1 MVTMAPIPPTSP
13 LVLIPLLALGAIT
26 SFTDIR
32 EGKIRNKHVF
42 PFILLGILRML
53 VLDTYGGRGLVNTG
67 IALAAGFGLWH
78 LNLWSA
84 GDAKLFVALAALVP
98 LNELTMQ
105 FNNIYGFPSFMV
117 LVNTFVPMFALM
129 LFRLLF
135 LTPLAMKTMLLRRVL
150 KPVQVVSVGLALF
163 VFIWLGRVLLN
174 ALGLPQVFIVNL
186 LIMFACI
193 EVIDR
198 VAPKSALP
206 VYVALSV
213 VRLAVDPGVWEP
225 GFIIAFGT
233 LLISFLLL
241 RYFVIYMGHHFYSTP
256 CKIDE
261 LKPGMMPSEGI
272 VEKDGKYHKVE
283 LITINIL
290 SAMRLKKLKLAFEM
304 RSKGLNEEEVERIKK
319 LAEDDKLQF
328 DEILVQQT
336 TPFAPFIFL
345 GALLTLFTGGDPVTY
360 VKAVHPELVRSVLP
374 AVLMPYIGL

>member
-1 MVTMAPIPPTSP
+1 MAPIPPTSP
-13 LVLIPLLALGAIT
+13 LVLVPLLALGAIT
-26 SFTDIR
+26 SLTDIR

-53 VLDTYGGRGLVNTG
+53 ILDTHGYLGLLNTG

-84 GDAKLFVALAALVP
+84 GDAKLFLAFAALVP
-98 LNELTMQ
+98 LNDLTMQ
-105 FNNIYGFPSFMV
+105 FNQVYWFPSFMV

-135 LTPLAMKTMLLRRVL
+135 FTPLAMKTMLLRRVL
-150 KPVQVVSVGLALF
+150 KPVQVVSVGMALF
-163 VFIWLGRVLLN
+163 VFIWLGRVLMD
-174 ALGLPQVFIVNL
+174 ALGLPQVFIINL

-198 VAPKSALP
+198 VAPTGAMP
-206 VYVALSV
+206 VYAVLSV

-225 GFIIAFGT
+225 GFIAAFGT

-256 CKIDE
+256 CAIDE

-272 VEKDGKYHKVE
+272 VEKDGRYHKVE

-345 GALLTLFTGGDPVTY
+345 GALLTLYTGGDPVTY
-360 VKAVHPELVRSVLP
+360 VKVVHPDLVRSILP
-374 AVLMPYIGL
+374 AVLAPYIGL